1 MRLHLLLSFLFISLY
16 SFSQTGTVS
25 GVILDK
31 EYNNEPLPFANV
43 LIKGTTIGTSTDD
56 LGKYSLSVKP
66 GNYVLEIGYLGYET
80 KEIPFTIKAGEKK
93 VINHTLEASGV
104 QLDDI
109 VVTHTVTKESE
120 AAVMQNI
127 QKAVEI
133 KQAIGAQEM
142 SRKGISDVEE
152 GLTKVTN
159 ISKVESRGLFVRGL
173 EDRYNNLLINGLQ
186 APSNSPFK
194 KIIPLDLFPTDIV
207 GVLNVYKTFN
217 PNIPGD
223 FAGAMI
229 DIETSE
235 STKSETKLSVGFGYT
250 TMNNGEDFLISSDA
264 NSTQGFLG
272 LIKNNRELPA
282 VFGTVPNGY
291 QMTSSEYKN
300 THEKNSWNV
309 DQSSSPI
316 NSSIGFYH
324 SDKFSFENGNK
335 FTYLL
340 SLNADNKYSIR
351 KGVDRTFNQG
361 QGNYD
366 KNLYREDYKYNT
378 SNSTLINLKYK
389 ADRGYISVN
398 SFYLRS
404 TESLI
409 ADGLGYLN
417 SLENNPN
424 FKIRLNQFEQSDYFN
439 NQILLGYDLTKSGNH
454 SIKAGGSFVKTNYA
468 QPDRKTI
475 VGTMVDDKNID
486 ISYGGNNLNRQY
498 LEIKGNYYMSGLL
511 EYNWK
516 FGEIKDDKQN
526 KLVVGIN
533 SFRNNI
539 TSKYRFLA
547 GRNLIPTQF
556 TTELNTINDIISED
570 VSNGIVAFREESNAD
585 YKIKLDQF
593 VNAGYFNLFWN
604 FGEKIEFNAGLRAES
619 TLREIKFR
627 PISASI
633 DDSYSKDKNDQVD
646 LLPSANIK
654 YTINDESN
662 IRFALSKT
670 IVRPVT
676 MELLPI
682 QFVNPDATVE
692 LGNPNLKNSES
703 YNLDLKYEMFT
714 DKNEM
719 FAVGLF
725 GKQINNPIERIFI
738 PTASS
743 GGQITTY
750 SNSDQATLFGAEL
763 EFIMQLSRISK
774 QLDNFSLGFNTS
786 IMKTNV
792 KVNKLVNPL
801 ENNTS
806 RSLQGA
812 SEWLINADLKYEF
825 ELSKELKNAIS
836 LVYGVYGDRIYA
848 VGTAGLD
855 HIYEKPFNKLDF
867 VWSSQISEKLSGKF
881 SVDNVLNPYYRYE
894 LGDKSTVNIVEDSL
908 IMREYKKGVG
918 FSLGLTYTFK

>member
-424 FKIRLNQFEQSDYFN
+424 FKRANITCNVTFKDS
-439 NQILLGYDLTKSGNH
+439 T
-454 SIKAGGSFVKTNYA
+454 IKA
-468 QPDRKTI
+468 Q
-475 VGTMVDDKNID
+475 ID
-486 ISYGGNNLNRQY
+486 
-498 LEIKGNYYMSGLL
+498 EI
-511 EYNWK
+511 
-516 FGEIKDDKQN
+516 Q
-526 KLVVGIN
+526 
-533 SFRNNI
+533 
-539 TSKYRFLA
+539 
-547 GRNLIPTQF
+547 
-556 TTELNTINDIISED
+556 
-570 VSNGIVAFREESNAD
+570 
-585 YKIKLDQF
+585 
-593 VNAGYFNLFWN
+593 
-604 FGEKIEFNAGLRAES
+604 
-619 TLREIKFR
+619 
-627 PISASI
+627 
-633 DDSYSKDKNDQVD
+633 
-646 LLPSANIK
+646 
-654 YTINDESN
+654 
-662 IRFALSKT
+662 
-670 IVRPVT
+670 
-676 MELLPI
+676 
-682 QFVNPDATVE
+682 
-692 LGNPNLKNSES
+692 
-703 YNLDLKYEMFT
+703 
-714 DKNEM
+714 
-719 FAVGLF
+719 
-725 GKQINNPIERIFI
+725 
-738 PTASS
+738 
-743 GGQITTY
+743 
-750 SNSDQATLFGAEL
+750 
-763 EFIMQLSRISK
+763 
-774 QLDNFSLGFNTS
+774 
-786 IMKTNV
+786 
-792 KVNKLVNPL
+792 
-801 ENNTS
+801 
-806 RSLQGA
+806 
-812 SEWLINADLKYEF
+812 
-825 ELSKELKNAIS
+825 
-836 LVYGVYGDRIYA
+836 
-848 VGTAGLD
+848 
-855 HIYEKPFNKLDF
+855 
-867 VWSSQISEKLSGKF
+867 
-881 SVDNVLNPYYRYE
+881 
-894 LGDKSTVNIVEDSL
+894 
-908 IMREYKKGVG
+908 
-918 FSLGLTYTFK
+918 